1 MSAAPTQWPADE
13 DLLGA
18 LLPWMLARRWFPLK
32 GDAAPSALRLAHC
45 VDLAPG
51 ARDLIVAAPRGD
63 AAGGSSRT
71 PEVLIHVPLVL
82 GEPEDLAR
90 CAVDGG
96 APGSEGLLMT
106 DSQGRELAL
115 IDGAHHPDFWRAWA
129 EGAAA
134 AGTVLGAEGAAAI
147 AQRAERLRVTTGE
160 QSNTSVI
167 MPAPSGPERAAGPED
182 AATGDLIVKLF
193 RVLAPGRN
201 PDVEVPVA
209 LARDGWDRVRM
220 PVAWSVTELP
230 LARDEEGNP
239 GGDASP
245 IEPTA
250 PAPSA
255 APTAS
260 TASMDTA
267 VACAFIPRADD
278 GFELFC
284 SLAADDDAS
293 GPARE
298 RALTLAADLGATTA
312 QMHAHLRSSLGQ
324 APPQAPEALARA
336 LRERAEWAMREVP
349 ALAEEVPGL
358 SAAIDAL
365 LAELAS
371 LPALEPACR
380 VHGDY
385 HLGQVLHEIGGAERW
400 YVLDFEGEPLRPL
413 AERARPDQP
422 ARDVAGMLRSFDYAS
437 AVGRAGGATSARS
450 TEGTGGAGGI
460 DDTDGTD
467 WLAAVRG
474 AFLDGYRAESA
485 RGAGSAVAP
494 GDGAGEQSPSRRQ
507 SVLLAALELD
517 KALYEAVYEA
527 RNRPDWLAIPLRGVA
542 GIVAGRNASHDPSG
556 G

>member
-1 MSAAPTQWPADE
+1 MSDARPAQWPSDD

-32 GDAAPSALRLAHC
+32 GGATPSVLRLAHS

-51 ARDLIVAAPRGD
+51 ARDLIIAAPRGD
-63 AAGGSSRT
+63 AGGRSA
-71 PEVLIHVPLVL
+71 EVLIHVPLVL

-90 CAVDGG
+90 CTVNGG
-96 APGSEGLLMT
+96 APGAAGLLMT

-115 IDGAHHPDFWRAWA
+115 IDGAHHPAFWRAWA
-129 EGAAA
+129 EAAAA
-134 AGTVLGAEGAAAI
+134 AGTVLDSEGAAAI

-167 MPAPSGPERAAGPED
+167 MPAPASPEQAGGAED
-182 AATGDLIVKLF
+182 ASTGDLIVKLF

-220 PVAWSVTELP
+220 PVAWSVV
-230 LARDEEGNP
+230 
-239 GGDASP
+239 
-245 IEPTA
+245 
-250 PAPSA
+250 A
-255 APTAS
+255 APGPDTAGVP
-260 TASMDTA
+260 SMDTA

-284 SLAADDDAS
+284 SLAADDGS

-298 RALTLAADLGATTA
+298 RALALAADLGATTA
-312 QMHAHLRSSLGQ
+312 QMHAHLRASLGEV
-324 APPQAPEALARA
+324 PPQAPEALART
-336 LRERAEWAMREVP
+336 LRERADWAMREVP
-349 ALAEEVPGL
+349 ALTEEVPGL
-358 SAAIDAL
+358 GAAVDAL

-371 LPALEPACR
+371 LPVLEPACR

-413 AERARPDQP
+413 AERSRPDQP
-422 ARDVAGMLRSFDYAS
+422 ARDVAGMLRSFDYAW
-437 AVGRAGGATSARS
+437 AVGGASGTAGARGS
-450 TEGTGGAGGI
+450 SGDGGTAGS
-460 DDTDGTD
+460 D
-467 WLAAVRG
+467 WLAAVRA
-474 AFLDGYRAESA
+474 AFLNGYRAESA
-485 RGAGSAVAP
+485 VVP
-494 GDGAGEQSPSRRQ
+494 GDGAGAEEDRRQ

-527 RNRPDWLAIPLRGVA
+527 RNRPDWMAIPLRGLA
-542 GIVAGRNASHDPSG
+542 GIVAARSADESASRSPAG
-556 G
+556 A

>member
-1 MSAAPTQWPADE
+1 MSDAHPTPQWPTDE
-13 DLLGA
+13 ELLQA

-32 GDAAPSALRLAHC
+32 GSAAPSSLRLERSI
-45 VDLAPG
+45 DLVSG

-63 AAGGSSRT
+63 ATGEASGA
-71 PEVLIHVPLVL
+71 PEVLVHVPLVL
-82 GEPEDLAR
+82 GAPEDLAR
-90 CAVDGG
+90 YAVEGG

-115 IDGAHHPDFWRAWA
+115 IDGTHHPAFWRAWA

-134 AGTVLGAEGAAAI
+134 AGTVLGSEGAAAI

-167 MPAPSGPERAAGPED
+167 MPAPSSPEEAAGSQD

-220 PVAWSVTELP
+220 PVAWSVV
-230 LARDEEGNP
+230 
-239 GGDASP
+239 
-245 IEPTA
+245 
-250 PAPSA
+250 A
-255 APTAS
+255 APGQPAAGAS
-260 TASMDTA
+260 SMDTA

-293 GPARE
+293 GPTRE
-298 RALTLAADLGATTA
+298 RALALAQDLGATTA
-312 QMHAHLRSSLGQ
+312 QMHAHLRASLGEA
-324 APPQAPEALARA
+324 APEAPEALARA
-336 LRERAEWAMREVP
+336 LRERADWALREVP
-349 ALAEEVPGL
+349 SLAGDVPGL
-358 SAAIDAL
+358 GAAVDSL

-371 LPALEPACR
+371 LEALEPACR

-385 HLGQVLHEIGGAERW
+385 HLGQVLHEIGGGERW

-413 AERARPDQP
+413 AERSRPDQP
-422 ARDVAGMLRSFDYAS
+422 ARDVAGMLRSFDYAW
-437 AVGRAGGATSARS
+437 AVGGAGS
-450 TEGTGGAGGI
+450 TGGAGGANSS
-460 DDTDGTD
+460 D
-467 WLAAVRG
+467 WLPAVRA
-474 AFLDGYRAESA
+474 AFLGGYRAEATAGA
-485 RGAGSAVAP
+485 REDGPGAQAP
-494 GDGAGEQSPSRRQ
+494 AQRQ

-527 RNRPDWLAIPLRGVA
+527 RNRPDWLAIPLRGLA
-542 GIVAGRNASHDPSG
+542 GIVAARQRDHGADNSAGDRASHCDG
-556 G
+556 GD